1 MTNSRN
7 KGASFEREVAN
18 LLTNDLN
25 LNNNIRRILEQT
37 REKHLPDLMLG
48 RWYLECKRYGSGAEP
63 LEAWWQQVLDAT
75 RNKGIPALVY
85 KFDRRP
91 IKVRVPLGSI
101 NPQLHLE
108 STNIDSGTIILGNFK
123 TPSLNKL
130 SASRLLP
137 CKE

>member
-25 LNNNIRRILEQT
+25 LTNNIRRILEQT

-63 LEAWWQQVLDAT
+63 LDAWWKQVLEAT
-75 RNKGIPALVY
+75 KIKVIPALVY

-91 IKVRVPLGSI
+91 IKVRVPLGAI
-101 NPQLHLE
+101 NPSLHLDSPFTADLLWDDFIFLLKE
-108 STNIDSGTIILGNFK
+108 LYANDIADHEQID
-123 TPSLNKL
+123 
-130 SASRLLP
+130 
-137 CKE
+137 

>member
-25 LNNNIRRILEQT
+25 LTNSIRRVLEQT
-37 REKHLPDLMLG
+37 REKHLPDLILG

-63 LEAWWQQVLDAT
+63 LDAWWKQVLEAT
-75 RNKGIPALVY
+75 KNKGIPALVY

-91 IKVRVPLGSI
+91 IKVRVPIGAI
-101 NPQLHLE
+101 NPSLHLDSPFTADLLWDDFIFLLKE
-108 STNIDSGTIILGNFK
+108 LYANDIADHEHIDK
-123 TPSLNKL
+123 
-130 SASRLLP
+130 
-137 CKE
+137 